1 MKIKMQTVLAAVSV
15 LALAGCAS
23 QSEKE
28 KQISAQ
34 QLVDQEL
41 REQAIKIKL
50 AQDELYQAGA
60 INRTRYKFPTI
71 INANSQ
77 YVRVSW
83 QGDAYELLEQLAKQR
98 GLQFTSQGIKLP
110 LP

>member
-50 AQDELYQAGA
+50 AQDELY
-60 INRTRYKFPTI
+60 
-71 INANSQ
+71 
-77 YVRVSW
+77 
-83 QGDAYELLEQLAKQR
+83 R
-98 GLQFTSQGIKLP
+98 GWSH
-110 LP
+110 

>member
-1 MKIKMQTVLAAVSV
+1 MKIKMQTIIAAVSV
-15 LALAGCAS
+15 LTLAGCAS

-50 AQDELYQAGA
+50 AQDELYRAGA
-60 INRTRYKFPTI
+60 INRAVT
-71 INANSQ
+71 NS
-77 YVRVSW
+77 
-83 QGDAYELLEQLAKQR
+83 
-98 GLQFTSQGIKLP
+98 LP
-110 LP
+110 LSMQTVSMFV

>member
-1 MKIKMQTVLAAVSV
+1 MKIKMQTVLAAVSL

-23 QSEKE
+23 KRKG

-50 AQDELYQAGA
+50 AQDELY
-60 INRTRYKFPTI
+60 RW
-71 INANSQ
+71 SH
-77 YVRVSW
+77 
-83 QGDAYELLEQLAKQR
+83 
-98 GLQFTSQGIKLP
+98 
-110 LP
+110 

>member
-15 LALAGCAS
+15 LVLPVCS

-60 INRTRYKFPTI
+60 INRTR
-71 INANSQ
+71 
-77 YVRVSW
+77 
-83 QGDAYELLEQLAKQR
+83 
-98 GLQFTSQGIKLP
+98 
-110 LP
+110 

>member
-1 MKIKMQTVLAAVSV
+1 MKIKMQTVLAAVSL

-50 AQDELYQAGA
+50 AQD
-60 INRTRYKFPTI
+60 
-71 INANSQ
+71 
-77 YVRVSW
+77 
-83 QGDAYELLEQLAKQR
+83 
-98 GLQFTSQGIKLP
+98 
-110 LP
+110 

>member
-50 AQDELYQAGA
+50 AQDELYGLEPL
-60 INRTRYKFPTI
+60 TGPDT
-71 INANSQ
+71 NS
-77 YVRVSW
+77 
-83 QGDAYELLEQLAKQR
+83 
-98 GLQFTSQGIKLP
+98 LP
-110 LP
+110 LSMQTVSMFV